1 MNPRIFKGKTVEEAT
16 EEALKTLKKDLEDLE
31 IKIIDTGRNGILGL
45 GGQPAEIEVYIIG
58 EPIDNLG
65 EEIETNKKKSPIK
78 PLKKK
83 KTTRKNKSSSSS
95 TTITKPSPKIKNEN
109 KNYPTEKDPELEKAV
124 GKILS
129 NLIKSANLEADVYVR
144 DEMEEGSIVFELEGK
159 DSGLIIGRRGETLSS
174 IEYLI
179 RLIASKN
186 LDKRANVMIDV
197 EDYKLRRK
205 EKLVGIAKRTA
216 EKVLKTGKRISL
228 EPMSASD
235 RRIIHVTL
243 ADNSNVSTQSRGEGL
258 QRKVVINPSEN

>member
-78 PLKKK
+78 PVKKK
-83 KTTRKNKSSSSS
+83 
-95 TTITKPSPKIKNEN
+95 TITKPSPKIKNEN

-174 IEYLI
+174 IEYLV

>member
-1 MNPRIFKGKTVEEAT
+1 M
-16 EEALKTLKKDLEDLE
+16 
-31 IKIIDTGRNGILGL
+31 
-45 GGQPAEIEVYIIG
+45 
-58 EPIDNLG
+58 G

-95 TTITKPSPKIKNEN
+95 TTITKPRPKIKNEN

-174 IEYLI
+174 IEYLV

>member
-1 MNPRIFKGKTVEEAT
+1 
-16 EEALKTLKKDLEDLE
+16 
-31 IKIIDTGRNGILGL
+31 
-45 GGQPAEIEVYIIG
+45 
-58 EPIDNLG
+58 
-65 EEIETNKKKSPIK
+65 
-78 PLKKK
+78 
-83 KTTRKNKSSSSS
+83 
-95 TTITKPSPKIKNEN
+95 
-109 KNYPTEKDPELEKAV
+109 
-124 GKILS
+124 
-129 NLIKSANLEADVYVR
+129 
-144 DEMEEGSIVFELEGK
+144 MEEGSIVFELEGK

-174 IEYLI
+174 IEYLV

-197 EDYKLRRK
+197 EDYKLRIK